1 MNLILRH
8 TIKSIAPISVVG
20 LLQTKESWKS
30 IIRKEQDFVEKNAFV
45 VVALN

>member
-8 TIKSIAPISVVG
+8 TIKSIVPMSVVG
-20 LLQTKESWKS
+20 LPQTKESWKN

-45 VVALN
+45 TADLN

>member
-8 TIKSIAPISVVG
+8 TIKSIALMSVVG
-20 LLQTKESWKS
+20 LLQTKELWKS

-45 VVALN
+45 IADPN